1 MASRARATGQ
11 NFVLASLLATLSYLP
26 YEVVAQ
32 FTLVVCLVLFISDPF
47 PVSRLVSVAGVGV
60 VLGITRLRNHFLIL
74 EANEDERQQQQQQQQ
89 LSNSSTDKS
98 N

>member
-1 MASRARATGQ
+1 
-11 NFVLASLLATLSYLP
+11 
-26 YEVVAQ
+26 
-32 FTLVVCLVLFISDPF
+32 
-47 PVSRLVSVAGVGV
+47 

-74 EANEDERQQQQQQQQ
+74 EANEDERQQQQQQQ